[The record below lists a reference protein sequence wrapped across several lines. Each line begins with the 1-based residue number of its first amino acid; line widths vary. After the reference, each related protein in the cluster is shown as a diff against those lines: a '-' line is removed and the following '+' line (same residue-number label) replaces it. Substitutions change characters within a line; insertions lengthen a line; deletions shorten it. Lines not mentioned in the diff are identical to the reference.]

1 MFEIPE
7 VNTLARQINETLTG
21 KIIRAGSLGNSPH
34 KFVWYNQTQAEFS
47 RLAVGKRVGTSCA
60 RGKWLFI
67 PLEPGY
73 ILLFGECGGRLLY
86 HAPGEAVPSK
96 YHLHLAFE
104 DGSQMSAMTQMW
116 GAMELYP
123 AGQEQQRQY
132 IQGMRTTPVEAG
144 FTREYFASLIAELI
158 SGSKRSVKSLLT
170 QDQLLPGIGNGMAQ
184 DILFKA
190 GLHLKAGLHPRHT
203 LELLD
208 PSQQDALYAAILEVV
223 QQVID
228 LGGRSEEVDL
238 FNRPGG
244 YQRIMDSHAVGLP
257 CPRCGHTVEKMQY
270 LGGACYFCPCRIA
283 TD

>member
-1 MFEIPE
+1 MFEIAE
-7 VNTLARQINETLTG
+7 FITLARQINTCLVG
-21 KIIRAGSLGNSPH
+21 KIVQAASLGNSPH
-34 KFVWYNQTQAEFS
+34 KFVWYNQSPAEFS
-47 RLAVGKRVGTSCA
+47 RLVVGKRVGTSYA

-73 ILLFGECGGRLLY
+73 TLLFGECGGRLLY
-86 HAPGEAVPSK
+86 HAPGEALPAK

-104 DGSQMSAMTQMW
+104 DGSQLSAMTQMW

-123 AGQEQQRQY
+123 TGQEQQRQY
-132 IQGMRTTPVEAG
+132 IQGMRITPVEAG
-144 FTREYFASLIAELI
+144 FTPDYFASLIAELI
-158 SGSKRSVKSLLT
+158 SGPKRSVKSLLT

-190 GLHLKAGLHPRHT
+190 GLHPRHP

-208 PSQQDALYAAILEVV
+208 VPQQDALYAAILDVV
-223 QQVID
+223 QQAID

-244 YQRIMDSHAVGLP
+244 YQRIMDSRAVGKP
-257 CPRCGHTVEKMQY
+257 CPRCGHMVEKMQY
-270 LGGACYFCPCRIA
+270 LGGACYFCPACQV
-283 TD
+283 